1 MEAYSNCGLMRV
13 LYAVD
18 FSSCLC
24 GLMFLLRKPNVPTIV
39 TPGLLEINGGLEH
52 RYSSRF
58 RGRVVSALDYEAGD
72 LGSILVSV
80 GTID

>member
-1 MEAYSNCGLMRV
+1 MEAYSSGGLMRV

-39 TPGLLEINGGLEH
+39 T
-52 RYSSRF
+52 SRT
-58 RGRVVSALDYEAGD
+58 Y
-72 LGSILVSV
+72 
-80 GTID
+80 